1 MSENIG
7 RLVTRSDIC
16 SLASKVYLTLIAA
29 ANLIAGFKRTGISL
43 LNSEAYDKDV
53 LLPSVTLQELMG
65 RSTEDSQNEADVIQE
80 RVEEST
86 NNEVVD
92 KCMSENI
99 QQSQI
104 HPITCTDSIGSDDG
118 CQIDNFLDNRLEK
131 AQLLSKSK
139 QSKPR

>member
-16 SLASKVYLTLIAA
+16 SLAS
-29 ANLIAGFKRTGISL
+29 NLIAGFKRTGISL

-99 QQSQI
+99 Q
-104 HPITCTDSIGSDDG
+104 
-118 CQIDNFLDNRLEK
+118 
-131 AQLLSKSK
+131 
-139 QSKPR
+139 